1 MAREDRVRRITD
13 QQQLYEIAISHENMD
28 FRISAI
34 ETIANQL
41 LLKKI
46 LFEVQELEVQNAILK
61 RIDDQSVLCTF
72 ALDTD
77 RDALLRVQAV
87 EKLENKKALKK
98 LLFSENQYIRRSA
111 ILKIQD
117 QSILT
122 RIMTESEDHIL
133 RKRAVERSFDKETLR
148 AIVAED
154 DSPLVI
160 DAALKRLRAISKL
173 DIHENKHENIIMSR
187 KTSHSSA

>member
-13 QQQLYEIAISHENMD
+13 QQQLYEIAISHQSMD
-28 FRISAI
+28 LRISAI
-34 ETIANQL
+34 ETISNQV

-46 LFEVQELEVQNAILK
+46 LFEVQELELQNAILK

-72 ALDTD
+72 ALDTE
-77 RDALLRVQAV
+77 RDPLLRVQAV
-87 EKLENKKALKK
+87 ERLENRKALEK
-98 LLFSENQYIRRSA
+98 LLFSENQYIRRAA

-117 QSILT
+117 QSLLT

-133 RKRAVERSFDKETLR
+133 RKRAVERSLDKQTLQD
-148 AIVAED
+148 IIAED

-160 DAALKRLRAISKL
+160 DTALKRLQAINKL
-173 DIHENKHENIIMSR
+173 DIHEKKHDGIIMSR